1 MQTQAAAV
9 RAPPAARS
17 GAAGTRARPLEAF
30 HRAGRAIGPPSA
42 IQPSTASARQP
53 SRKSSVSTRTLT
65 GAGGCR
71 GAPRPTS
78 RAKAAISRTF
88 WNAKAGSANG
98 ARAASAGNAG
108 KRSISVATPRI
119 AIEPRSPGTTTPTA
133 GRFAITRAFSVP
145 RPMPNHSRSGVAA
158 NSSGVTCGPLDVS
171 TARDANDAA
180 SRTGAIL
187 GLRSAFTRSG
197 DAGLHRA
204 EVGRAEAAPVA
215 RGHVDEFE
223 VDPARRA
230 LARQVREHPGPVLDV
245 DHHHLAL
252 ARDREVRDRQ
262 RVPPGLGVRH
272 EDVQLRALARTDAR
286 GRRDVH
292 AGVADRGRHRRERTR
307 RVLDVDDEVDHP
319 CAP

>member
-119 AIEPRSPGTTTPTA
+119 AIEPRSPGPTTPTA
-133 GRFAITRAFSVP
+133 GRFALTRAFSVP

-171 TARDANDAA
+171 TARYAKDAA
-180 SRTGAIL
+180 SRTRAIL

-197 DAGLHRA
+197 DGGLQRVEVRCA
-204 EVGRAEAAPVA
+204 EHDAVA
-215 RGHVDEFE
+215 RGHVDEVE
-223 VDPARRA
+223 VDSRGGD
-230 LARQVREHPGPVLDV
+230 LARQVGQHSRAVLDV
-245 DHHHLAL
+245 DNHHLAF
-252 ARDREVRDRQ
+252 ARDREMRDRE
-262 RVPPGLGVRH
+262 RVPARLRVRH
-272 EDVQLRALARTDAR
+272 EDVQLRALARSDAR
-286 GRRDVH
+286 RRRDVH
-292 AGVADRGRHRRERTR
+292 AGVADRGGHRREG
-307 RVLDVDDEVDHP
+307 
-319 CAP
+319 